1 MKELTF
7 QVKITH
13 QHRVT
18 IPKSTREMMKL
29 EIGDIVTVTIKRD
42 SVVSSY
48 P

>member
-7 QVKITH
+7 QAKIAH

-18 IPKSTREMMKL
+18 IPKSTRQMMNL
-29 EIGDIVTVTIKRD
+29 EIGDIVTITIKRE